1 MKFAF
6 LNDNLQRLFV
16 ASSVA
21 IMMGAFIASALIKGK
36 RRENE
41 ANENSKDN
49 SSRSSRKNRAS
60 AIHIQ
65 EKRTMTESMIKAKPR
80 TFLSDND
87 KDDDESNNSDIFE
100 SKIDLNKSRKKIPQ
114 GKAGLSK
121 NVIYYSDN
129 EQTAKM
135 KSTLAKKLA
144 SENHKMY
151 ELYFAVFKKL
161 ES

>member
-1 MKFAF
+1 MKFNF
-6 LNDNLQRLFV
+6 LNENIHKLFV

-36 RRENE
+36 RRNNE
-41 ANENSKDN
+41 ANENSQDN
-49 SSRSSRKNRAS
+49 SSKSSRKKGAS

-65 EKRTMTESMIKAKPR
+65 EKRTLTESMIKAKPR

-87 KDDDESNNSDIFE
+87 KDDESNNSDIFE
-100 SKIDLNKSRKKIPQ
+100 SRIDLNKSRKKMPPA
-114 GKAGLSK
+114 KPGLSK

-144 SENHKMY
+144 GENQKMD